1 MKTFSELLQSI
12 KTDIQA
18 TINAD
23 SSKEQIDKT
32 NDICSNLD
40 ELAKTHE
47 GTVTELHDIKDAY
60 IKSIRQSGSS
70 EKPKDE
76 TEPPQPRSLESIVAD
91 LQKKNC

>member
-1 MKTFSELLQSI
+1 MKTFKEILESI
-12 KTDIQA
+12 KTDIQS

-60 IKSIRQSGSS
+60 IKSIRSSGSS
-70 EKPKDE
+70 EKPA
-76 TEPPQPRSLESIVAD
+76 EPTDPQKPKSFEEIVAD
-91 LQKKNC
+91 LQAKK